1 MIGIIIQILKLWL
14 IFEFS
19 DKAAAAAA
27 AVALLIVFPSLIKI
41 VMFNQ
46 IGFIVQN

>member
-19 DKAAAAAA
+19 DKAAAAA